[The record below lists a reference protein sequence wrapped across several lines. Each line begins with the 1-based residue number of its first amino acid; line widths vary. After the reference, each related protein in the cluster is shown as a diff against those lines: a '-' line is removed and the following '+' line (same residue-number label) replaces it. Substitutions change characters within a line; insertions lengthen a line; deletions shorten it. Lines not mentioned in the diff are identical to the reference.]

1 MTSSESQSATGP
13 RNPRTADIRRT
24 SMPHRHRVVVAALTA
39 LLSYAFALTP
49 AVAAPAKPT
58 ATYSVSNG
66 MIVVRVTNLPPVNK
80 KCSIN
85 IDEQGGPFG
94 LGGSS
99 AGSPLGSAAGPL
111 IPARGHNKSVTTRKT
126 TVTYSYRAPAR
137 PWTAAYLVLVT
148 CFIKENAGQYRD
160 FDAIQLPDDGSYK
173 YVYVTPF
180 GWGS

>member
-1 MTSSESQSATGP
+1 
-13 RNPRTADIRRT
+13 
-24 SMPHRHRVVVAALTA
+24 MPHRHRVVVAALTA
-39 LLSYAFALTP
+39 LLATGSALTRGAP
-49 AVAAPAKPT
+49 PPAKPT
-58 ATYSVSNG
+58 APYSVSNG
-66 MIVVRVTNLPPVNK
+66 MIVVRVPNLPPVNK